1 MLLHFAS
8 SELVDHLV
16 EVVKLFS
23 ITVMG
28 WLPWA
33 WLVEEGLKFGLHVG
47 YLLLVRL
54 VTEQVGPAYSVAF
67 FDRVCMAKS
76 FLSSLHDGLSLNQIL
91 CRIRVT
97 RNRLCFLALEPCRCL
112 VS

>member
-54 VTEQVGPAYSVAF
+54 VTEEISSACSVAIF
-67 FDRVCMAKS
+67 Y
-76 FLSSLHDGLSLNQIL
+76 
-91 CRIRVT
+91 RIRV
-97 RNRLCFLALEPCRCL
+97 LQSLLGPLDDGIC
-112 VS
+112 